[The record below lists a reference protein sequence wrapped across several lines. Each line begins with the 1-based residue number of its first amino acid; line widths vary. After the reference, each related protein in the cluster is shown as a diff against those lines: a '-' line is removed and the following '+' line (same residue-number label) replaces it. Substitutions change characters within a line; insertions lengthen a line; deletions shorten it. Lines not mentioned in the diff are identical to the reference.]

1 MKSQTL
7 IFALSKKK
15 KQQQQA
21 YRVLI
26 RANLRNVG
34 LRS

>member
-15 KQQQQA
+15 KQQQA